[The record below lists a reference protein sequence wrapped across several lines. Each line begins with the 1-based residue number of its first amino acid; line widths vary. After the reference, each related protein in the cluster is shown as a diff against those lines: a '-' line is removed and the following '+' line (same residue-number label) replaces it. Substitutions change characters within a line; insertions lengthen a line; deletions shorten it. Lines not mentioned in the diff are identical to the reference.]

1 MKVLSD
7 DLLTF
12 SQELQNLYD
21 HLKNHTLPNGD
32 LNSTNE
38 YLKHI
43 KKLGEKLKECQ
54 SLSDVLEECQ
64 SKIWVNLVAVLAFHH
79 LMWAWRDMVKD

>member
-1 MKVLSD
+1 MNNLWKNFKALQNFSHYKDARLKVLSD
-7 DLLTF
+7 DLFTF

-21 HLKNHTLPNGD
+21 HIKNHTLPNGG

-54 SLSDVLEECQ
+54 SLNDVLEECQ
-64 SKIWVNLVAVLAFHH
+64 SKI
-79 LMWAWRDMVKD
+79 